1 MEIDFTIF
9 DSYKDKSLWPYQQEI
24 KSKIYNEWQTKKS
37 VMLQMPTGTGKTKL
51 FCSIITD
58 IHNFGRDN
66 KKAYKVLVL
75 THKEE
80 LVIQIVDELSLKYG
94 IACGI
99 IQSRA
104 MEFLKIPTQVACV
117 PTLIRRLDKWTFK
130 DFDFIIVDEA
140 HHIKAESYQKIIKTS
155 I

>member
-58 IHNFGRDN
+58 IHNFGKDN
-66 KKAYKVLVL
+66 KKAYK
-75 THKEE
+75 KEF
-80 LVIQIVDELSLKYG
+80 V
-94 IACGI
+94 
-99 IQSRA
+99 
-104 MEFLKIPTQVACV
+104 T
-117 PTLIRRLDKWTFK
+117 
-130 DFDFIIVDEA
+130 
-140 HHIKAESYQKIIKTS
+140 
-155 I
+155 